1 MPRPTVSPIETEMS
15 WRAVWKPERYDS
27 DEDEPDSCCE
37 TKVKRPQ
44 TIDVDQTATARVCS
58 RRFRG
63 IFDGANLRGR
73 GARHAGRHA
82 SSSAP

>member
-1 MPRPTVSPIETEMS
+1 M
-15 WRAVWKPERYDS
+15 
-27 DEDEPDSCCE
+27 
-37 TKVKRPQ
+37 KRPQ

-73 GARHAGRHA
+73 GARHAKRRAG
-82 SSSAP
+82 SSAP